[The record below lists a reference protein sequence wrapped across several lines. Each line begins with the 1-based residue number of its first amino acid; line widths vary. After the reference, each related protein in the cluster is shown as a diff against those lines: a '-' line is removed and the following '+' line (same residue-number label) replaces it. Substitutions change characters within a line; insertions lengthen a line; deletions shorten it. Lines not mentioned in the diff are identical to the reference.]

1 VHRRRLLVGFAAVA
15 AAACGLRE
23 EQGPSSAPTATPTDE
38 DPPPDTEPTE
48 APEPEEP
55 DPEAEDPDPEPEEP
69 DPDAPPEPHPPY
81 EPSPNETHPNAKA
94 LGAAVAQALLTYDVD
109 ESVQDVVARATDGV
123 GDDRD
128 VDLAREVVHADS
140 WSRAEVLYP
149 QFGGLTATTSSIMV
163 VVRQVIGSPGGER
176 RTETRTVDV
185 RLRLA
190 DGTWIFDLLDDVG
203 GPPVERPDD
212 LPDEAV
218 AVLDDDRIE
227 LPDSARWDI
236 YEGETAVTLLALM
249 TRLADRTGGF
259 AVCTLSR
266 GHPTNV
272 FGTDRLSDHTR
283 GRAVDIHR
291 VGEALVIDDRASG
304 SPTLDAV
311 DWLYEDEIQPV
322 VGAPLALDGFG
333 GRSFTD
339 DVHQDHLH
347 VAVPRVEDRD
357 EIPDEELAP

>member
-1 VHRRRLLVGFAAVA
+1 VHRRRLLVGFAAVV
-15 AAACGLRE
+15 AAACGLRP
-23 EQGPSSAPTATPTDE
+23 EQEPSTSPSPTPTE
-38 DPPPDTEPTE
+38 SDPPPTTEPPE
-48 APEPEEP
+48 DPEPEVPEPEE
-55 DPEAEDPDPEPEEP
+55 PEPEEP
-69 DPDAPPEPHPPY
+69 DPDPPPEPNPPY

-94 LGAAVAQALLTYDVD
+94 LGAAVAQALLTYDVG
-109 ESVQDVVARATDGV
+109 ESVQDVVARATDGS

-128 VDLAREVVHADS
+128 VDLAREVVHPDS

-149 QFGGLTATTSSIMV
+149 QFGGLTATTCSIMA
-163 VVRQVIGSPGGER
+163 VVRQVIGTPGEE

-190 DGTWIFDLLDDVG
+190 DGTWLFDLLDDVG
-203 GPPVERPDD
+203 GPAIERPDD

-218 AVLDDDRIE
+218 AVLEDDRIE

-249 TRLADRTGGF
+249 TRMADRTGGF

-291 VGEALVIDDRASG
+291 IGEALVIDDRASG
-304 SPTLDAV
+304 SLTLETV
-311 DWLYEDEIQPV
+311 DWLYGDEIRPV
-322 VGAPLALDGFG
+322 VGAPVALDGFG

-347 VAVPRVEDRD
+347 VAVPRVTDRD
-357 EIPDEELAP
+357 EVPDEELAP